1 MGNPPNLSKNPYW
14 SQAIQYQQR
23 NQQQQGKPG
32 GQQQRQQSQPA
43 KQGRQQPRDDF
54 GYEWLDKVVEAEQV
68 KGTGVTV
75 IRGRVTDV
83 ARYWLKIAVDGQTL
97 YVNKAFILSIK
108 PLEMKDGQ
116 GGPNAGE
123 QSFKAR

>member
-1 MGNPPNLSKNPYW
+1 MVSPTNPNLHW
-14 SQAIQYQQR
+14 QQYQQR

-32 GQQQRQQSQPA
+32 RQQQQRQQSQPA

-68 KGTGVTV
+68 KGAGVVV

-83 ARYWLKIAVDGQTL
+83 SKYWLKIVVDGQTL

-116 GGPNAGE
+116 GGGNDGE
-123 QSFKAR
+123 ASRQK

>member
-1 MGNPPNLSKNPYW
+1 MASPTNSNPHWQRAL
-14 SQAIQYQQR
+14 QYQQR
-23 NQQQQGKPG
+23 QGKPDR
-32 GQQQRQQSQPA
+32 QQHQRQQSQPA

-68 KGTGVTV
+68 KGTGVVV
-75 IRGRVTDV
+75 IKGRVTDV
-83 ARYWLKIAVDGQTL
+83 SKYWLKIVVDGQTL

-116 GGPNAGE
+116 GGGNDGE
-123 QSFKAR
+123 ASRQK